1 MKRYHYILIIG
12 GLLLT
17 LNVIYPPMI
26 YDNWIINGRNKTTR
40 QFFTTTKIDTGE
52 AVTEKTDK
60 IGNATVTTRNITT
73 YDVQLN
79 VQRLVTQ
86 NFIILG
92 IMCISLGFTLPKVE
106 KAPPTT

>member
-1 MKRYHYILIIG
+1 MKLYHYILIGG

-26 YDNWIINGRNKTTR
+26 YENWKINGRNKTTR

-52 AVTEKTDK
+52 ATIDKTENV
-60 IGNATVTTRNITT
+60 GNATVTTRSITT
-73 YDVQLN
+73 WDVHLN
-79 VQRLVTQ
+79 VPRLVTQ

-92 IMCISLGFTLPKVE
+92 IMCIFLGFTIPKDE
-106 KAPPTT
+106 KSPTTT